1 VLHDVGRFLL
11 LSHKA
16 GSQRYWELDALRGL
30 AITLM
35 VVYHAAYDLTHFG
48 YYHANVFV
56 GGWRIFGRTSAIL
69 FLLLVGCSLAISY
82 ARTPRFASTWSV
94 GKRYLVR
101 GLKLWG
107 WGMVIT
113 AFTWLYTGQPVI
125 LFGILHLI
133 GVSTILA
140 YPFLRLG
147 NLSRRSYLF
156 LLPASLVLI
165 LLGIRLNTIP
175 IGHPWFMWLGLRP
188 PSLYQ
193 MDYFPL
199 LPWLGVVLLGI
210 FAGQVFYPH
219 GQPGITLPDLGD
231 QSGIKH
237 LVWLGQHSLI
247 IYLLHQPVLFIFFS
261 ALAGLNIG

>member
-1 VLHDVGRFLL
+1 VLQEVGRFLL
-11 LSHKA
+11 LSHKK

-35 VVYHAAYDLTHFG
+35 VAYHAAYDLTHFG

-82 ARTPRFASTWSV
+82 ARTPRPTHDWGV
-94 GKRYLVR
+94 WKRYLVR

-113 AFTWLYTGQPVI
+113 AFTWIYTGQPVI

-140 YPFLRLG
+140 YPFLWLG
-147 NLSRRSYLF
+147 SLSRRSHWI
-156 LLPASLVLI
+156 LLPVSLI
-165 LLGIRLNTIP
+165 LIFLGIRLNAIP
-175 IGHPWFMWLGLRP
+175 IGHPWLMWLGLRP

-210 FAGQVFYPH
+210 FTGQVCYPF
-219 GQPGITLPDLGD
+219 GQPGFALPDLVNR
-231 QSGIKH
+231 SGIRQ
-237 LVWLGQHSLI
+237 LVWLGRRSLI
-247 IYLLHQPVLFIFFS
+247 IYLLHQPVLFIVFS
-261 ALAGLNIG
+261 ALKGFNPG